1 MKKRILKLLTV
12 TGLYLVTL
20 FSAAGL
26 AAVAAPAELEIS
38 AEPDIPAEPDALSM
52 LAVGAVPAAKPNDHS
67 ARRWTEWLSDE
78 FAVKPSGTPAKT
90 PLTELAKQLSAPAH
104 IYTEQE
110 KAYIARV
117 VYAEARGE
125 PFEGKVA
132 VAAVVLNR
140 FESGR
145 FGRTVKKVVFARNQF
160 AVSRRYNAEC
170 MAAVNAAIDQRDAF
184 PDDMYY
190 FQVSKSKR
198 WRNFKYYT
206 RIGQHSFYCA

>member
-206 RIGQHSFYCA
+206 RIGHHSFYCA

>member
-1 MKKRILKLLTV
+1 LKKRILKLLTV

-190 FQVSKSKR
+190 FQVPKSKR

-206 RIGQHSFYCA
+206 RIGHHSFYCA

>member
-1 MKKRILKLLTV
+1 LKKRILKLLTV

-26 AAVAAPAELEIS
+26 AALAAPAELEIS
-38 AEPDIPAEPDALSM
+38 AGPDIPAEPDDLSM
-52 LAVGAVPAAKPNDHS
+52 LAVGAVPAAKPNDHTV
-67 ARRWTEWLSDE
+67 RRWTELLTDE
-78 FAVKPSGTPAKT
+78 FAVKPSGMPAKT
-90 PLTELAKQLSAPAH
+90 PLTELAKKLSAPAYV
-104 IYTEQE
+104 YTEQE

-140 FESGR
+140 FESGK

-160 AVSRRYNAEC
+160 AVSRRYNDEC

-184 PDDMYY
+184 PDNMYY
-190 FQVSKSKR
+190 FRVSKSKR
-198 WRNFKYYT
+198 WRNFKYHT
-206 RIGQHSFYCA
+206 RIGHHSFYCA